1 MSKDEYIKSLIK
13 EYGHSLLQGFYI
25 ELHTGEIFYNGTEE
39 YKLWYQEKEEEYTNQ
54 YIDE

>member
-39 YKLWYQEKEEEYTNQ
+39 YKLWYQEKEEEYKSQNN
-54 YIDE
+54 E